1 MNLNSIII
9 GLLIILVIFYVTDM
23 KKIDNFGHLYNT
35 DYESVNYNTRMD
47 NGVETVVPKVKK
59 ICKDNR
65 FNNNKFNN
73 DDVREIYMAK
83 NVKLNQTIP
92 VPNNIENIEY
102 IVESNTNKKNVID
115 DQIYENIDI
124 KSLNSM
130 MNGQELNTLS
140 EVEELLT
147 LI

>member
-1 MNLNSIII
+1 MNLNSIVI

-23 KKIDNFGHLYNT
+23 KNIDNFRQLYNS
-35 DYESVNYNTRMD
+35 DYESVNYNTRME

-59 ICKDNR
+59 VCKDNR
-65 FNNNKFNN
+65 FNN
-73 DDVREIYMAK
+73 DDVRERYLAR

-92 VPNNIENIEY
+92 VPNNTENIEY

-124 KSLNSM
+124 KSFNSM
-130 MNGQELNTLS
+130 MYGQELNTLS

-147 LI
+147 LN